1 MKKNNINNNTNNNNT
16 SAVDIETYFV
26 DFNISEINIIIHK
39 EQFKSIMN
47 LINFF
52 MDYNNFYN
60 NCNCFI
66 LRKIQYKKP
75 NKEEYSK
82 NNDIFN

>member
-60 NCNCFI
+60 NCFI